1 MSNPYI
7 GEIRMFA
14 GNFPPA
20 GWALCQ
26 GQLLA
31 IAEYDTLFTL
41 IGTTYGGDGEST
53 FALPNLNARFPVH
66 SGTGPGGA
74 SFTIAQTGGVDEVT
88 LTTNQLP
95 AHSHPVTAGSGA
107 TTATANGAYPGVW
120 ADAPYTS
127 NAPDTTLAP
136 QQLAPQG
143 GSQPHENR
151 QPYLAMTFII
161 ALFGVYPSPN

>member
-1 MSNPYI
+1 MSQPYV
-7 GEIRMFA
+7 GEIRLFA

-26 GQLLA
+26 GQLLP
-31 IAEYDTLFTL
+31 ISENPTLFQL
-41 IGTTYGGDGEST
+41 IGTTYGGDGQDT
-53 FALPNLNARFPVH
+53 FALPNLNARFPLH
-66 SGTGPGGA
+66 QGTGPGGA
-74 SFTIAQTGGVDEVT
+74 GFAIAQTGGVDEVT

-95 AHSHPVTAGSGA
+95 QHSHPVTAGGAA
-107 TTATANGAYPGVW
+107 TTTSASGAYPGVW
-120 ADAPYTS
+120 ADAPYTA

-136 QQLAPQG
+136 QQIAAGG

-161 ALFGVYPSPN
+161 SLFGIVPSQT